1 MRVIMKSRHIVLKKL
16 SITYCIL
23 SPRPWQ
29 FWQLVWEKRSKRF
42 NRVLLHKLKIWVDRV
57 AGINVDSAVM
67 VIYEKVMVQKAKTSG
82 FSYLQFSKQYYWLQL
97 YKVASILHLL
107 ILYLI
112 NITRESSKMLIDWE
126 EKVVLWLQS
135 IVSLKCVQQLKN
147 FWCFWSKKK
156 VDKFVEV

>member
-1 MRVIMKSRHIVLKKL
+1 MKSRHIVLKKF
-16 SITYCIL
+16 SITHCIL

-42 NRVLLHKLKIWVDRV
+42 KRALLHKLKIWVDRV

-82 FSYLQFSKQYYWLQL
+82 FSYLHFSKQYCWLQL
-97 YKVASILHLL
+97 YKMARTLHLL

-112 NITRESSKMLIDWE
+112 NITRESSKILIDWK
-126 EKVVLWLQS
+126 EKAVLWL
-135 IVSLKCVQQLKN
+135 CNQL
-147 FWCFWSKKK
+147 S
-156 VDKFVEV
+156 V